1 MTRNM
6 GALDRGARAFLVAPA
21 AIILAFVVGAG
32 TFWGIVLF
40 AVAGIMLATS
50 TTGYC
55 PNYTWLG
62 ISTEHGL
69 HRTDHGLFHGQGQLH
84 GHA

>member
-6 GALDRGARAFLVAPA
+6 GTLDRGVRGFLVAPA
-21 AIILAFVVGAG
+21 AIIAAFILGAG
-32 TFWGIVLF
+32 TVLGIVLF
-40 AVAGIMLATS
+40 VVAGIMLATS
-50 TTGYC
+50 ATGYC
-55 PNYTWLG
+55 PNYTWIG

-69 HRTDHGLFHGQGQLH
+69 HRLDHGLFHGHVH

>member
-6 GALDRGARAFLVAPA
+6 GTLDRGVRAFLVAPV
-21 AIILAFVVGAG
+21 AIVFALIVGAG

-40 AVAGIMLATS
+40 VVAGIMLATS

-62 ISTEHGL
+62 ISTEDGL
-69 HRTDHGLFHGQGQLH
+69 HRVDHGLFHGHAH
-84 GHA
+84 GHT

>member
-6 GALDRGARAFLVAPA
+6 GKLDRGVRAFLVTPA
-21 AIILAFVVGAG
+21 AIVLAFIVGAS
-32 TFWGIVLF
+32 TLLGIVLF
-40 AVAGIMLATS
+40 VVAGLMLATS

-62 ISTEHGL
+62 ISTDHGL
-69 HRTDHGLFHGQGQLH
+69 HRTDHGLFHRQVP